1 MGFASALHKH
11 DLLAYATAMK
21 IGFEIDDPSFDPVIE
36 LHDLEMLVTARL
48 RNASATWV
56 RTAIEGI
63 FCAGL
68 GFMVMATVLL
78 FQRGMIVEDLVL
90 IGFIMVIA
98 MGMCASIGWPLAS
111 VAETFEY
118 DVLR

>member
-1 MGFASALHKH
+1 
-11 DLLAYATAMK
+11 
-21 IGFEIDDPSFDPVIE
+21 
-36 LHDLEMLVTARL
+36 
-48 RNASATWV
+48 
-56 RTAIEGI
+56 
-63 FCAGL
+63 
-68 GFMVMATVLL
+68 MATVLL

-118 DVLR
+118 DVLRWLNNVLVLHHARKYIGDQTLPHLQALDWGFRFGGSVINLRTISGILMGMGATLIGTMG